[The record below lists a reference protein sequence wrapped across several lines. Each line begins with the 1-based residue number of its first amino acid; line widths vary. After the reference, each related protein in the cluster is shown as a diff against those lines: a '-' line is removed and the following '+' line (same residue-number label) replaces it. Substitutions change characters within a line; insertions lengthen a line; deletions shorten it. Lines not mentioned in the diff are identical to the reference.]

1 MPVSVIY
8 VAKGKSRPEL
18 SARYLIRHLF
28 TEDVLVKSNVYG
40 NIERGMSPLD
50 CNRINAL
57 RGKNKNLC
65 SDNWGDILVQAVEIV
80 ERKLMD
86 PYSGSS
92 GKAPEDKPGSCGGI
106 LSQYLL
112 ERAACWK
119 MEAVLGDSDRYQ
131 GQLLDIGAG

>member
-1 MPVSVIY
+1 MQLPVSVLY

-57 RGKNKNLC
+57 RGKSKNL
-65 SDNWGDILVQAVEIV
+65 N
-80 ERKLMD
+80 
-86 PYSGSS
+86 YSGGNISAS
-92 GKAPEDKPGSCGGI
+92 RGNS
-106 LSQYLL
+106 
-112 ERAACWK
+112 
-119 MEAVLGDSDRYQ
+119 
-131 GQLLDIGAG
+131 